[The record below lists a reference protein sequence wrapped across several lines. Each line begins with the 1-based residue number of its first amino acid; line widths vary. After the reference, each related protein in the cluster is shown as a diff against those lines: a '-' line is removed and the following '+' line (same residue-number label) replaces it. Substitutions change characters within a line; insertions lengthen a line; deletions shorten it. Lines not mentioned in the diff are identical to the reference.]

1 MGCDKTSIGKIPL
14 IDGVG
19 LYKNGNLPPPDHL
32 AKGVELG
39 NRVEKLDTNG
49 IPNTG
54 GKLVIAFVGMSNFNR
69 EVARFIKLNT
79 ETYGR
84 NRSKTWFNGCRGA
97 WDLRRM
103 VDSADEYW
111 IWFHAGLVKR
121 NISPKQVQVL
131 FLKNSVARQTKSY
144 PDDVAEY
151 IVLLEKQITRVKQEL
166 PNLKQIYISS
176 AIYSGYAI
184 AGGPRHE
191 PGAYYE
197 GLAVKEVVDRHV
209 GTLPWIAFGPYLWA
223 DGVVPRSDG
232 LTWICPNDY
241 QTDLTHPSDLGT
253 LKVAKIMLKF
263 MQTFPATTWFA
274 P

>member
-1 MGCDKTSIGKIPL
+1 MYCWKKQ
-14 IDGVG
+14 
-19 LYKNGNLPPPDHL
+19 L
-32 AKGVELG
+32 A
-39 NRVEKLDTNG
+39 
-49 IPNTG
+49 
-54 GKLVIAFVGMSNFNR
+54 
-69 EVARFIKLNT
+69 
-79 ETYGR
+79 
-84 NRSKTWFNGCRGA
+84 
-97 WDLRRM
+97 
-103 VDSADEYW
+103 
-111 IWFHAGLVKR
+111 
-121 NISPKQVQVL
+121 
-131 FLKNSVARQTKSY
+131 
-144 PDDVAEY
+144 
-151 IVLLEKQITRVKQEL
+151 RVKQEL

-253 LKVAKIMLKF
+253 LKSSQNNVKVHADISSYNLVCTISYNSIMYKW
-263 MQTFPATTWFA
+263 QGIIDG
-274 P
+274 